1 MTRVTFTRD
10 GKKISA
16 QEGQS
21 VGAALWAH
29 GDRALSR
36 SLKFHRPRGWYCG
49 TGKCNQCMMR
59 VDGVPNVKTCIT
71 QAREGMVVEGQN
83 AWPSVR
89 HDLFRGSDVVFR
101 KGFDHHRAFVRP
113 HFLYPLFSK
122 VIRAFAGWGRLP
134 DTEPPAP
141 SVETA
146 RPDVVV
152 IGGGPAG
159 LAAGVA
165 AAGLGA
171 RTMLFDDRPEAGG
184 SAAFLVGTVEDP
196 DNGGAVEVSS
206 LVRRWKAEARQADRL
221 DLRGGMTV
229 SAVYRDGLVLAQAR
243 DRMLAIVPQSIIVA
257 TGAHEAHGVFEGN
270 DLPGVMTAHG
280 CLALLVAN
288 GVRPG
293 GRAVVYGAGD
303 HGLQVAEAL
312 VAGGVEVRAVVEPAT
327 EPSGSDA
334 RERLDAIGVP
344 LWTTTQIERAKGL
357 GRVKAVRVYGADGA
371 RTIHADLLVVALG
384 GKSAPEVFQA
394 MGARLRHD
402 PWQGGVVPVL
412 GDDLQTS
419 VPGLF
424 AAGDCAGVGTLAS
437 ARTSGRLAGL
447 AAAAHAGHGPAPEAE
462 TERLRELLGREPSRA
477 GGPVPGGAAKVAE
490 VSA

>member
-1 MTRVTFTRD
+1 MSRVTFTRD
-10 GKKISA
+10 GKKITA
-16 QEGQS
+16 REGQS

-29 GDRALSR
+29 GDRVLSR

-49 TGKCNQCMMR
+49 SGKCNQCMMR

-71 QAREGMVVEGQN
+71 PVREGMVVEGQN

-113 HFLYPLFSK
+113 RFLYPLFSK

-141 SVETA
+141 SIETA

-165 AAGLGA
+165 AAERGA
-171 RTMLFDDRPEAGG
+171 RTMLFDDRPAAGG
-184 SAAFLVGTVEDP
+184 DAALLSGTVEDP
-196 DNGGAVEVSS
+196 DLGGSVAVST
-206 LVRRWKAEARQADRL
+206 LVHRWKEEAEQADRL
-221 DLRGGMTV
+221 DVRSGMTV
-229 SAVYRDGLVLAQAR
+229 SAVYRDRLVLAQAR
-243 DRMLAIVPQSIIVA
+243 DRMLAIVPKAIVVA

-293 GRAVVYGAGD
+293 RRAVVYGAGD
-303 HGLQVAEAL
+303 HGLHVAEAL
-312 VAGGVEVRAVVEPAT
+312 VAGGVDVRAVVEPA
-327 EPSGSDA
+327 EAAPGVDA
-334 RERLDAIGVP
+334 RQRLEALGVP
-344 LWTTTQIERAKGL
+344 LMAATQVERAKGL
-357 GRVKAVRVYGADGA
+357 GRLKTVRVRGADGA
-371 RTIHADLLVVALG
+371 RTVRADLLVVALG
-384 GKSAPEVFQA
+384 AKSAPEVFQA
-394 MGARLRHD
+394 MGARLQYD
-402 PWQGGVVPVL
+402 PYQGGAVPVL
-412 GDDLQTS
+412 DAGLQTS

-437 ARTSGRLAGL
+437 ARASGRLAGL
-447 AAAAHAGHGPAPEAE
+447 AAAAHAGYDPAPAEE
-462 TERLRELLGREPSRA
+462 TERLVRLLDRDPAHA
-477 GGPVPGGAAKVAE
+477 GGPVPSATEPAE
-490 VSA
+490 VPA